1 MDPYELPRALRALD
15 PVPNTRF
22 FRSGPDGRTDRGLFS
37 LDGVHP
43 TTSAFGILAQE
54 VIKVME
60 LAGVEFFDRHA
71 QPLTGPVQVDFE
83 RLLRAD
89 TLFGAP
95 PASVS
100 NTLSLLGWLDD
111 KLDLVNRFLPFVH
124 SPI

>member
-1 MDPYELPRALRALD
+1 M
-15 PVPNTRF
+15 PNTRF
-22 FRSGPDGRTDRGLFS
+22 FRSGPDGRTDGGLFS

-43 TTSAFGILAQE
+43 TTSAYGILAQE

-60 LAGVEFFDRHA
+60 LAGVEFVDRHG
-71 QPLTGPVQVDFE
+71 QPRSGPVQVDFE

-89 TLFGAP
+89 TLIGAP

-111 KLDLVNRFLPFVH
+111 RLDLVNRFLPFVH
-124 SPI
+124 SPL